1 MSVPKKRQT
10 SAKSRRRAS
19 HFALSKKN
27 LVICPKCKKEIL
39 PHRACP
45 YCGTYANK
53 QVLAISTKKKKTKK
67 KEK

>member
-10 SAKSRRRAS
+10 SSKGKRRAS

-27 LVICPKCKKEIL
+27 LFACPKCKKEIL

-45 YCGTYANK
+45 YCGTYASK
-53 QVLAISTKKKKTKK
+53 QILTIPVKKKKTEK